1 MADIFF
7 AAYAYNL
14 FIYQRFYFELIENYV
29 LGSYQDTGQYV
40 YKNETDFLYHKW
52 EC

>member
-14 FIYQRFYFELIENYV
+14 FINIRRFYFELIENYV

-40 YKNETDFLYHKW
+40 YKE
-52 EC
+52 